1 MRVFS
6 LVSTNSRGTPN
17 KEEVKVGSS
26 AWKTADGTEEGCWEN
41 GDPESSDHSCEQHNH
56 ILHNHILH
64 NHTLHW
70 CSTTQTCYTQW
81 HSTQSVRPNHILH
94 NHILR
99 NHILD
104 NHICICS
111 LLSAIEKRR
120 VIYKTIKLMTWL
132 IMTVQQGNTCTV
144 CCSFYL
150 STFEDR
156 APLFIEAQFSTTIHY
171 LLWSFVQDA
180 CPNNPFPIE
189 SGIIFGVDLKYR

>member
-56 ILHNHILH
+56 ILHDHILH

-70 CSTTQTCYTQW
+70 CSTTQTCYTQS
-81 HSTQSVRPNHILH
+81 HSTQSHSTQPHSRQSHMHLFSI
-94 NHILR
+94 IR
-99 NHILD
+99 NR
-104 NHICICS
+104 
-111 LLSAIEKRR
+111 EEER
-120 VIYKTIKLMTWL
+120 VTYKTIKLMTWL

-156 APLFIEAQFSTTIHY
+156 APLYIEAQFSTTIHY
-171 LLWSFVQDA
+171 
-180 CPNNPFPIE
+180 
-189 SGIIFGVDLKYR
+189 

>member
-56 ILHNHILH
+56 ILHDHILH

-70 CSTTQTCYTQW
+70 CSTTQTCYTQS
-81 HSTQSVRPNHILH
+81 HSTQSHSTQPHSRQSHMHLFSI
-94 NHILR
+94 IR
-99 NHILD
+99 NR
-104 NHICICS
+104 
-111 LLSAIEKRR
+111 EEER
-120 VIYKTIKLMTWL
+120 VTYKTIKLMTWL

-156 APLFIEAQFSTTIHY
+156 APLYIEAQFSTTIHY